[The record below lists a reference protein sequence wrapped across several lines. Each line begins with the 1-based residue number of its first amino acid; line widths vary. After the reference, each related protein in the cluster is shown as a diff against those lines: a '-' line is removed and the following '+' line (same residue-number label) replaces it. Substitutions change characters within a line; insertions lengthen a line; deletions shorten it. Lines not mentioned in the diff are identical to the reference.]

1 MPSAVLV
8 VDDHPVF
15 CAAMSMVVG
24 TADGNAEVTQVSDL
38 GAAEAAM
45 RDRGFNLVLLD
56 LALPDVQGMSGLLL
70 LRQLQP
76 SSPLAIVSGREDPRL
91 MRQAAEC
98 GACGYIPKS
107 TAVDVMVAAVKALL
121 VGGQWF
127 PQATFAAEISEEERQ
142 LAARFAELSSAQ
154 IRVLR
159 AIVDGRLNKQIAH
172 DLGIAEATVKSHLQT
187 TFRKLGVANRIQAII
202 ALNSLDL
209 THDV

>member
-1 MPSAVLV
+1 
-8 VDDHPVF
+8 
-15 CAAMSMVVG
+15 MVVNA
-24 TADGNAEVTQVSDL
+24 ADGEAQVVQVSDL

-45 RDRGFNLVLLD
+45 RDGEFNLVLLD

-76 SSPLAIVSGREDPRL
+76 STPLAIVSASEDPRQ

-98 GACGYIPKS
+98 GARGYVPKS

-127 PQATFAAEISEEERQ
+127 PQVTFAAEISEEDRQ
-142 LAARFAELSSAQ
+142 MAARFAELSVAQ

-159 AIVDGRLNKQIAH
+159 ASVDGRLNKQIAH
-172 DLGIAEATVKSHLQT
+172 DLGITEATVKSHLQT
-187 TFRKLGVANRIQAII
+187 IFRKLGVANRIQAII
-202 ALNSLDL
+202 AMNRLGPMPDE
-209 THDV
+209 

>member
-15 CAAMSMVVG
+15 CTAMSMVVNA
-24 TADGNAEVTQVSDL
+24 ADGEAQVVQVSDL

-45 RDRGFNLVLLD
+45 RDGEFNLVLLD

-76 SSPLAIVSGREDPRL
+76 STPLAIVSASEDPRQ

-98 GACGYIPKS
+98 GARGYVPKS

-127 PQATFAAEISEEERQ
+127 PQVTFAAEISEEDRQ
-142 LAARFAELSSAQ
+142 MAARFAELSVAQ

-159 AIVDGRLNKQIAH
+159 ASVDGRLNKQIAH
-172 DLGIAEATVKSHLQT
+172 DLGITEATVKSHLQT
-187 TFRKLGVANRIQAII
+187 IFRKLGVANRIQAII
-202 ALNSLDL
+202 AMNRLGPMPDE
-209 THDV
+209 